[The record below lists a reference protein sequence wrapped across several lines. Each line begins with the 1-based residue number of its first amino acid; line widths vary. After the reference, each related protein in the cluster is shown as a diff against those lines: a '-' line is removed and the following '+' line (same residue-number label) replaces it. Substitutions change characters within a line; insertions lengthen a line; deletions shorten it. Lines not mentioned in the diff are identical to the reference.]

1 MTRMDDLQQRL
12 QSIEKEI
19 REELNGL
26 RETQGY
32 HLEGRRI
39 RIQETIRKAHR
50 AQRKRVH
57 VWLWEGR
64 ILAYLVSPVIYA
76 GVFPALFLDLF
87 VEMYQRV
94 CFPAYGIPRVK
105 RKDYMVMDRRPLPYL
120 NWIEKVGCL
129 YCSYFNGLMALVS
142 EVAARTEQH
151 FCPIKHALRPKTL
164 HSRYRHFFEY
174 GDVEAYRARLEAV
187 RHDFSDVR
195 AGVVPAGP
203 KPLA

>member
-1 MTRMDDLQQRL
+1 MTRMDDLHQRL

-19 REELNGL
+19 IEELHSL
-26 RETQGY
+26 REDRGY

-50 AQRKRVH
+50 ARRKRVH
-57 VWLWEGR
+57 IYLWEGR
-64 ILAYLVSPVIYA
+64 LLAYLVAPVIWS
-76 GVFPALFLDLF
+76 GVFPALLLDLY
-87 VEMYQRV
+87 VVIYQFI

-120 NWIEKVGCL
+120 NWLEKLGCI
-129 YCSYFNGLMALVS
+129 YCSYFNGLMAMVS

-164 HSRYRHFFEY
+164 HSRYRYFFDY
-174 GDVEAYRARLEAV
+174 GDMEAYRARLEAV
-187 RHDFSDVR
+187 RHDFADVR
-195 AGVVPAGP
+195 AANAIAPAGP
-203 KPLA
+203 QP

>member
-19 REELNGL
+19 LDELNTF
-26 RETQGY
+26 RESRGY

-50 AQRKRVH
+50 ARRKRVR
-57 VWLWEGR
+57 VYLWEGR

-87 VEMYQRV
+87 VEIYQRV
-94 CFPAYGIPRVK
+94 CFPAYGVPRVK

-120 NWIEKVGCL
+120 NWIEKVGCY
-129 YCSYFNGLMALVS
+129 YCSYFNGLMGLVS

-164 HSRYRHFFEY
+164 HSRYRYFFDY
-174 GDVEAYRARLEAV
+174 GDMEAYRTRLEAV
-187 RHDFSDVR
+187 RHDFTDVR
-195 AGVVPAGP
+195 TAIAEAVP
-203 KPLA
+203 KS